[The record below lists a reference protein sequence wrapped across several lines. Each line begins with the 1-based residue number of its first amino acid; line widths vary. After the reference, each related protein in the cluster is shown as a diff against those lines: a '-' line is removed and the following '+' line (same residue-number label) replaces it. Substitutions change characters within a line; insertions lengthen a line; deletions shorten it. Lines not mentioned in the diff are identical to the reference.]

1 MMVIENSI
9 LLLEKQLSKLDE
21 PKFDLGIW
29 KNSTVLV
36 LERIFGKNSEEVK
49 QVQQIKYDYGSWTLR
64 DTSGTSSLEVC
75 KKLGKELLLT
85 AIEEL
90 KLSGVPKTPKAGQ
103 VAIDSVRGVIEDVLS
118 ISQYRELI
126 AIIRENGDVADRKKK
141 LSEKLQNFGDET
153 VREILAGILAL
164 DPFESPEG

>member
-1 MMVIENSI
+1 MIENAI

-29 KNSTVLV
+29 KNTTVLV

-49 QVQQIKYDYGSWTLR
+49 QIQQIKYDYGSWTLR
-64 DTSGTSSLEVC
+64 DTSGASSLDVC

-85 AIEEL
+85 AIDEL
-90 KLSGVPKTPKAGQ
+90 RLFGMPEPKKSGQ
-103 VAIDSVRGVIEDVLS
+103 VPIESVCGAIEDVLK

-126 AIIRENGDVADRKKK
+126 TIIRENADVADRKKK
-141 LSEKLQNFGDET
+141 LSEKLQSFGDES

-164 DPFESPEG
+164 EPFESLEG